1 MKELASRQQAGAIH
15 LCFFGEIST
24 GKSSLI
30 KALVPEADVLVSPVG
45 GSTIDIRHYRWHNA
59 TGTQIL
65 LTDVPGTGGLQQGL
79 DEMARQEA
87 LRSQLVI
94 FVCDGDLTRP
104 EQQAIRWLL
113 ALGKPLVLVMNKAD
127 RYNREEQAVLMERL
141 LEHLGRLGDESA
153 RGRVVAVSAGGQ
165 GEVVEQS
172 ADGSEKSVRR
182 ERPADIG
189 VLVVAINRMLE
200 KDTQALDVRRD
211 RAVFRLAADKLA
223 EAETH
228 YRQQRSE
235 QIIRS
240 STRKAVIGAL
250 AAVSPGTD
258 VLIQGYI
265 GTSLTQQLCRL
276 YGAAPRD
283 LDVEMFLSLS
293 QSRVGRALPLS
304 LAVAGNGLK
313 AFPGI
318 GTVAGGI
325 VHAVAYGL
333 IFDALG
339 RSLVHTLAKH
349 GELLPEE
356 AANEFEEGI
365 GEHIEAGVR
374 QVARMALDQRE
385 EKEADSEADG
395 GAAHLA
401 LARESLKELISDSRL
416 PAGIRE
422 TLTHDYAAVQAML
435 EKLEHGHLHIAA
447 FGRVSTGK
455 SSLLNALIGED
466 KFAVSPLH
474 GETRHSAI
482 EPWSEIEAG
491 GVYLIDTPGLDE
503 AGGEA
508 REEMAKEV
516 AERSDLVIFVLDGDI
531 TDSERR
537 ALKTLVEQ
545 GRPVVVALNKR
556 DLYSEPEIAE
566 LVDSVRRKTERLVKP
581 ENVMAVAA
589 QPRPQTVIVR
599 GSDGRETETSRERKP
614 DITQLR
620 LRLWEIFES
629 EGKTLAA
636 LNASLFAAD
645 LSDQVGRRILNA
657 RRELGDKLV
666 RSYCIA
672 KGIAVA
678 FNPVP
683 VADLFAAAFID
694 IGMIMHLSRVY
705 GLPLEP

>member
-1 MKELASRQQAGAIH
+1 MKLDRFIRLSIGLLVLLVFIVAIAALLFVTESALNVWDRLLEGPRLLLYGYVAILAALVIAAAWLIVKLVVRRRPRLPPKGSAVLTRADIEQRLVEADKAGVDVSAAQAELKELASRQQAGAIH

-59 TGTQIL
+59 AGTQIL

-113 ALGKPLVLVMNKAD
+113 QLGKPLVLVMNKAD
-127 RYNREEQAVLMERL
+127 RYNSEEQAVLMERL

-165 GEVVEQS
+165 TEVVEQS
-172 ADGSEKSVRR
+172 ADGSEKRVSRT
-182 ERPADIG
+182 RPADIG

-200 KDTQALDVRRD
+200 KDAEVLDVRRD

-223 EAETH
+223 EAEAH

-258 VLIQGYI
+258 IVIQGYI
-265 GTSLTQQLCRL
+265 GTSMTRELCRL

-293 QSRVGRALPLS
+293 QSRAGRLLPLS

-318 GTVAGGI
+318 GTVAGGL

-356 AANEFEEGI
+356 AAKEFEEGI

-374 QVARMALDQRE
+374 QVARMALEQRE
-385 EKEADSEADG
+385 ETG
-395 GAAHLA
+395 G
-401 LARESLKELISDSRL
+401 
-416 PAGIRE
+416 
-422 TLTHDYAAVQAML
+422 
-435 EKLEHGHLHIAA
+435 
-447 FGRVSTGK
+447 
-455 SSLLNALIGED
+455 
-466 KFAVSPLH
+466 
-474 GETRHSAI
+474 
-482 EPWSEIEAG
+482 
-491 GVYLIDTPGLDE
+491 
-503 AGGEA
+503 
-508 REEMAKEV
+508 
-516 AERSDLVIFVLDGDI
+516 
-531 TDSERR
+531 
-537 ALKTLVEQ
+537 
-545 GRPVVVALNKR
+545 
-556 DLYSEPEIAE
+556 
-566 LVDSVRRKTERLVKP
+566 
-581 ENVMAVAA
+581 
-589 QPRPQTVIVR
+589 
-599 GSDGRETETSRERKP
+599 
-614 DITQLR
+614 
-620 LRLWEIFES
+620 
-629 EGKTLAA
+629 
-636 LNASLFAAD
+636 
-645 LSDQVGRRILNA
+645 
-657 RRELGDKLV
+657 
-666 RSYCIA
+666 
-672 KGIAVA
+672 
-678 FNPVP
+678 
-683 VADLFAAAFID
+683 
-694 IGMIMHLSRVY
+694 
-705 GLPLEP
+705 